1 MSKNPFEEGVD
12 AATDGFPASD
22 NPYPADAAENAS
34 WNDGYHSVVDQDED
48 SELPSA
54 PDQN

>member
-12 AATDGFPASD
+12 AATDGVPASD
-22 NPYPADAAENAS
+22 NPYPAGTAENAS